1 MLGGGIQCSSL
12 LRCSGPLPLSRDG
25 GRARSRSDRLRMVLG
40 DAASVLARCPHGRRR
55 RPLAARQEVLL
66 PVVSRPLAAGSLR
79 GEYGGKR
86 SRRRQHRVWKKSTD
100 LNGVPAT
107 TFETHFSVEKC
118 GKCVGFATKSW
129 RASRMCWNTSGRRG
143 TKRSWAGMAM
153 AKRWPLA
160 ALLPQRLH
168 LPQRGGRLIDNSLAP
183 SVGADGF
190 RWAAHSD

>member
-79 GEYGGKR
+79 GEYGCQR
-86 SRRRQHRVWKKSTD
+86 SRRRQDGVWKKSTD
-100 LNGVPAT
+100 LNGVPRT
-107 TFETHFSVEKC
+107 TFKRHFSVEKC
-118 GKCVGFATKSW
+118 GKCVWFATKSV
-129 RASRMCWNTSGRRG
+129 RASRLCWNTSGRRS
-143 TKRSWAGMAM
+143 TKRRWAAGL
-153 AKRWPLA
+153 WQLSQ

-168 LPQRGGRLIDNSLAP
+168 LPQRGGRLIDNSLA
-183 SVGADGF
+183 SE
-190 RWAAHSD
+190 RRR